1 MTVGVVVSCA
11 AIMEAGVDHG
21 DELGLAVVATDRLA
35 RAGLAKLLGEQPGL
49 RVLGEYP
56 LEMDVLPAGR
66 PEVAVIDLAWDGP
79 DEVEAVARWVEVVRW
94 TLLLVRSDRPPG
106 PLWGLGPHGLLARTR
121 PAEAVAAA
129 AHTIA
134 SGLLVLDPQ
143 FSRPALA
150 DDLAADPIE
159 SLSDR
164 EWEVLQLLAKGRSN
178 LAIAEELGVS
188 ESTVKFHV
196 SAILGKLGAESRTEA
211 AILAA
216 RAGLVIL

>member
-1 MTVGVVVSCA
+1 
-11 AIMEAGVDHG
+11 MELGG
-21 DELGLAVVATDRLA
+21 EIGLAVVAEDRLA
-35 RAGLAKLLGEQPGL
+35 RAGLANLLAEQAGV

-56 LEMDVLPAGR
+56 LESDPVTVLPPGR
-66 PEVAVIDLAWDGP
+66 PELAVIDVAWDGP
-79 DEVEAVARWVEVVRW
+79 EEVAAVSRWVGAVRW
-94 TLLLVRSDRPPG
+94 TMLLVRAERPPG
-106 PLWGLGPHGLLARTR
+106 PLWGLGPRGLLARTR
-121 PAEAVAAA
+121 PAEAIAAA